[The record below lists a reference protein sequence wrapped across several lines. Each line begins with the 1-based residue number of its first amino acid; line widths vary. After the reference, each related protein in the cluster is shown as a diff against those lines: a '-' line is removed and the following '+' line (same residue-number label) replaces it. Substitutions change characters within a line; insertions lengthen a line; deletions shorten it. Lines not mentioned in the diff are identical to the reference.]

1 MTRISEPKP
10 ETLSSSQKKWI
21 IAFMVFYLAPIVF
34 YNLYPIFTEK
44 DEPKQLRHYLRFLG
58 LNQGFHLFAPE
69 PIRLNSY
76 TYAIITYDDASQ
88 NVWLKRLYG
97 MPVAYQMSEYR
108 YRKLLG
114 ENIVKS
120 RHKALKPDIVRYLH
134 DKYQLPTKKI
144 REIKVMRCFS
154 RISRPREKD
163 GKLSYPEPQFLTGTI
178 LKTLYDK
185 KKPVSRPDL
194 FGVANPPPE
203 PNLEELLPQPAS
215 EDKDNDL

>member
-1 MTRISEPKP
+1 MSETR
-10 ETLSSSQKKWI
+10 KKFI
-21 IAFMVFYLAPIVF
+21 LAFMFFYLAPIVF
-34 YNLYPIFTEK
+34 YNLYPIFTDK
-44 DEPKQLRHYLRFLG
+44 DEPKGLRHYLRFLG

-76 TYAIITYDDASQ
+76 TYAIITYDDSSQ
-88 NVWLKRLYG
+88 NVWIKRLYG
-97 MPVAYQMSEYR
+97 MPVPYQMSEYR

-114 ENIVKS
+114 ENIIKT
-120 RHKALKPDIVRYLH
+120 RHKALKPDIVRYLY
-134 DKYQLPTKKI
+134 DKYKLPTKKI

-154 RISRPREKD
+154 RIPRPRENKED

-178 LKTLYDK
+178 LRTQYDK
-185 KKPVSRPDL
+185 KKPVARPGL

-203 PNLEELLPQPAS
+203 PNLEELLPQPAG